1 MRLSELSGKEI
12 VNLERAEKMGVL
24 GYVDL
29 EIDEKDGQIQAL
41 VIPAGKWG
49 GFKKEPQEVR
59 VTWSQIKKVGHDM
72 ILCDITDHSNSK

>member
-29 EIDEKDGQIQAL
+29 EIDEKDGQIQA
-41 VIPAGKWG
+41 VIIPIGKWG
-49 GFKKEPQEVR
+49 GFKKEPQEIR
-59 VTWSQIKKVGHDM
+59 VGWSQIKKVGHDM
-72 ILCDITDHSNSK
+72 ILCDITDRSNSK

>member
-41 VIPAGKWG
+41 IIPVGKWG
-49 GFKKEPQEVR
+49 GFKKEPQEIR
-59 VTWSQIKKVGHDM
+59 VAWRQIKKVGHDM
-72 ILCDITDHSNSK
+72 ILCDITDRSNSK

>member
-41 VIPAGKWG
+41 IIPAGKW
-49 GFKKEPQEVR
+49 EV
-59 VTWSQIKKVGHDM
+59 
-72 ILCDITDHSNSK
+72 SKGTTRNKSSMEAN

>member
-24 GYVDL
+24 GHVDL

-41 VIPAGKWG
+41 IIPAGKWG

-59 VTWSQIKKVGHDM
+59 VAWSQIMKVGHDM
-72 ILCDITDHSNSK
+72 ILCDITNRSNSK

>member
-29 EIDEKDGQIQAL
+29 EVDEKDGQIQAL
-41 VIPAGKWG
+41 IIPAGKWR
-49 GFKKEPQEVR
+49 GFKR
-59 VTWSQIKKVGHDM
+59 NHKK
-72 ILCDITDHSNSK
+72 

>member
-41 VIPAGKWG
+41 IIPVGKWG
-49 GFKKEPQEVR
+49 GFKKEPQEIR
-59 VTWSQIKKVGHDM
+59 VAWSQIKKVGHDM
-72 ILCDITDHSNSK
+72 ILCDITNRSNSK

>member
-12 VNLERAEKMGVL
+12 VDLKKAEKMGAL

-29 EIDEKDGQIQAL
+29 EINERDGQIHTL
-41 VIPAGKWG
+41 IIPIGKWG
-49 GFKKEPQEVR
+49 GFKKETQEVR
-59 VTWSQIKKVGHDM
+59 VEWSQIKKVGHDM